1 MICQNFERMVLAS
14 HKSFNSRGFSSEE
27 LEKKMKKK
35 KEKKKWNDD
44 GKRGRLKMWNG
55 GIGSR
60 VVVS

>member
-1 MICQNFERMVLAS
+1 MVLAS